1 LNTVSFAVSVI
12 TVNLPTVIIMI
23 LEILERLF
31 SRSNDNSRNEVKR
44 RLKLVI
50 AHDRSDLNPEMMEA
64 MRREILAVVSR
75 YLEIDIDDSELA
87 LENNQR
93 TTALIANLPI
103 RRIRA
108 RPEPLPP
115 DSPIDSPIDNSVNNP
130 AVTSTEKSA
139 DNSAVTSTEQT
150 TDKFADSNVASPAN
164 ISPAENIDIAT
175 PAKTQEQEIV
185 VVSEVATATVAETK
199 AETKL
204 EQSGEPSITK
214 ETTVNKSIT
223 EPTISVTGSP
233 ENIAVHQSNS
243 ELLTGDRPL
252 IENVFPQVSPT
263 EDMPP
268 QDFSKLSVKQSD
280 TLQDLLDQIDEDSE
294 RPKNP

>member
-1 LNTVSFAVSVI
+1 
-12 TVNLPTVIIMI
+12 MI

-31 SRSNDNSRNEVKR
+31 SRSNDSSRNEVKR

-115 DSPIDSPIDNSVNNP
+115 DVVPNDNPVDHSTADQPLENINNSVNNP
-130 AVTSTEKSA
+130 IEK
-139 DNSAVTSTEQT
+139 
-150 TDKFADSNVASPAN
+150 P
-164 ISPAENIDIAT
+164 IGENINDINT
-175 PAKTQEQEIV
+175 IPEKTQDQQIL
-185 VVSEVATATVAETK
+185 VVSETATTNLVEA
-199 AETKL
+199 KL
-204 EQSGEPSITK
+204 EQPAKVSEDKPLTVSEVITDQVASSIVK
-214 ETTVNKSIT
+214 PDNIT
-223 EPTISVTGSP
+223 ENLAKNISENS
-233 ENIAVHQSNS
+233 ENIIENISTNTSENIEKAIKNITVAQSNS
-243 ELLTGDRPL
+243 ELLTGDLPL
-252 IENVFPQVSPT
+252 TENVFPQVSPT
-263 EDMPP
+263 EEMPP
-268 QDFSKLSVKQSD
+268 QDFSKLSVKRSD
-280 TLQDLLDQIDEDSE
+280 TLKDLLDQIDEDSE
-294 RPKNP
+294 KPKNP

>member
-1 LNTVSFAVSVI
+1 M
-12 TVNLPTVIIMI
+12 VIIMI

-31 SRSNDNSRNEVKR
+31 SRSNDSSRNEVKR

-50 AHDRSDLNPEMMEA
+50 AHDRSDLNPETMEA

-108 RPEPLPP
+108 RPEPLPV
-115 DSPIDSPIDNSVNNP
+115 DSLFNNP
-130 AVTSTEKSA
+130 A
-139 DNSAVTSTEQT
+139 
-150 TDKFADSNVASPAN
+150 DSSRDHL
-164 ISPAENIDIAT
+164 SGENINT
-175 PAKTQEQEIV
+175 VSSQKTQGQPATIAPEV
-185 VVSEVATATVAETK
+185 VATDIL
-199 AETKL
+199 ETKL
-204 EQSGEPSITK
+204 DHLDQLDQLTKAAIEGEGQEK
-214 ETTVNKSIT
+214 ELTMDPIALLV
-223 EPTISVTGSP
+223 VSP
-233 ENIAVHQSNS
+233 ENMAVHQSNS

-252 IENVFPQVSPT
+252 TENLFDQVLTT

-268 QDFSKLSVKQSD
+268 QDLSKLSVKQSD
-280 TLQDLLDQIDEDSE
+280 TLKDLLDQIDEDTE
-294 RPKNP
+294 RPKNL

>member
-1 LNTVSFAVSVI
+1 
-12 TVNLPTVIIMI
+12 MI

-31 SRSNDNSRNEVKR
+31 SRSNDSSRNEVKR

-103 RRIRA
+103 RRIRV

-115 DSPIDSPIDNSVNNP
+115 DVPINNSVENPTENSNNSVNNP
-130 AVTSTEKSA
+130 IK
-139 DNSAVTSTEQT
+139 
-150 TDKFADSNVASPAN
+150 
-164 ISPAENIDIAT
+164 ENINTVIPEKAQD
-175 PAKTQEQEIV
+175 QEIV
-185 VVSEVATATVAETK
+185 VVLETATNVL
-199 AETKL
+199 ETKL
-204 EQSGEPSITK
+204 EQISETSGEKTPVVNELITDQ
-214 ETTVNKSIT
+214 VS
-223 EPTISVTGSP
+223 PLAVTP
-233 ENIAVHQSNS
+233 ENIAIHQSNS

-252 IENVFPQVSPT
+252 TENVFPQVSPT
-263 EDMPP
+263 EEMPP
-268 QDFSKLSVKQSD
+268 QDFSKLSVKRSD
-280 TLQDLLDQIDEDSE
+280 TLKDLLDQIDEDSE
-294 RPKNP
+294 KPKNS

>member
-1 LNTVSFAVSVI
+1 
-12 TVNLPTVIIMI
+12 MI
-23 LEILERLF
+23 LEILEKLF
-31 SRSNDNSRNEVKR
+31 SRSNDSSRNEVKR

-103 RRIRA
+103 RRIRV

-115 DSPIDSPIDNSVNNP
+115 NTPIDNPVTENSNNP
-130 AVTSTEKSA
+130 IE
-139 DNSAVTSTEQT
+139 
-150 TDKFADSNVASPAN
+150 
-164 ISPAENIDIAT
+164 ENINIVIPEKAQD
-175 PAKTQEQEIV
+175 QEIV
-185 VVSEVATATVAETK
+185 VVLETATTNLS
-199 AETKL
+199 ETKL
-204 EQSGEPSITK
+204 EQISEISGEKKTV
-214 ETTVNKSIT
+214 VNKATTDQVS
-223 EPTISVTGSP
+223 PLAVTT
-233 ENIAVHQSNS
+233 ENITVDQSNS

-252 IENVFPQVSPT
+252 TENIFPQVSPT
-263 EDMPP
+263 EEMPP

-280 TLQDLLDQIDEDSE
+280 TLKDLLDQIDEDSE
-294 RPKNP
+294 KPKNS

>member
-1 LNTVSFAVSVI
+1 
-12 TVNLPTVIIMI
+12 MI

-31 SRSNDNSRNEVKR
+31 SRSNDSSRNEVKR

-103 RRIRA
+103 RRIRV

-115 DSPIDSPIDNSVNNP
+115 DVPINNP
-130 AVTSTEKSA
+130 VENPTE
-139 DNSAVTSTEQT
+139 NNNNPVNTPIE
-150 TDKFADSNVASPAN
+150 
-164 ISPAENIDIAT
+164 ENINTVIPEKAQD
-175 PAKTQEQEIV
+175 QEIV
-185 VVSEVATATVAETK
+185 VVL
-199 AETKL
+199 ETKL
-204 EQSGEPSITK
+204 EQPSKAAIDPKT
-214 ETTVNKSIT
+214 EVNELTTDQVS
-223 EPTISVTGSP
+223 PLAVTT
-233 ENIAVHQSNS
+233 ENITVDQSNS

-252 IENVFPQVSPT
+252 TENVFPQVSPT

-280 TLQDLLDQIDEDSE
+280 TLKDLLDQIDEDSE
-294 RPKNP
+294 RPKNS

>member
-1 LNTVSFAVSVI
+1 
-12 TVNLPTVIIMI
+12 MI

-31 SRSNDNSRNEVKR
+31 SRSNDSSRNEVKR

-115 DSPIDSPIDNSVNNP
+115 DLPNNSPVDHSTENINNSVNNP
-130 AVTSTEKSA
+130 IEKPI
-139 DNSAVTSTEQT
+139 E
-150 TDKFADSNVASPAN
+150 
-164 ISPAENIDIAT
+164 ENINDINT
-175 PAKTQEQEIV
+175 IPEKTQDQEIV
-185 VVSEVATATVAETK
+185 GSETVTTNLV
-199 AETKL
+199 ETKL
-204 EQSGEPSITK
+204 EQPAKASADQPLAVHEVTTDQVAPSIVTPD
-214 ETTVNKSIT
+214 NIT
-223 EPTISVTGSP
+223 ENLAKNISKNS
-233 ENIAVHQSNS
+233 ENIIENVSKNTSENKAIKNITVDQSNS

-252 IENVFPQVSPT
+252 TENVFPQVSPT
-263 EDMPP
+263 EEMPP
-268 QDFSKLSVKQSD
+268 QDFSKLSVKRSD
-280 TLQDLLDQIDEDSE
+280 TLKDLLDQIDEDSE
-294 RPKNP
+294 KPKNS